1 VAAPLE
7 MDIMSMDSLIRTR
20 NAFADMDERSREVFR
35 HIVDSYMESGDPVG
49 SRTISR
55 RLPSNLS
62 PATIRNVMAD
72 LEEADRKSVV

>member
-1 VAAPLE
+1 
-7 MDIMSMDSLIRTR
+7 MSMDSLIRTR